1 MAIRQFAFVDPN
13 ALKEIASKIKVLH
26 EDLDSIKK
34 KLNSGITDLNNSGFK
49 DVMFSNLQ
57 DVVSRSEIDMKNLLN
72 FLKKFEEYVRSQEKI
87 ISNEYLN
94 SQKIK

>member
-34 KLNSGITDLNNSGFK
+34 KLNSGITELNNSGFK